1 MPQLKA
7 RSGTSASVRSCID
20 YLTRGG
26 RAFAADFINCSEV
39 DERGREV
46 WRQMDDTR
54 RLFGNDVPARS
65 GNGRVRTFEHLILSP
80 DPKDGIPLEKLRE
93 LATAWAWRH
102 FGDYE
107 VAIYYHDD
115 NRLRIPHAHIVVNNT
130 NLKDGRRLAPKL
142 TKGAFRRMSD
152 DLQDMAREM
161 GLSAFRENYEAR
173 ESGEIAT
180 VTQNNARTRAE
191 RAILAEKGYSW
202 KEDIRQRLRCAVK
215 LSYGNAE
222 FLASCTALGLDY
234 RVDRRGDW
242 VFSIAGHP
250 TWQVAGRRLGFDY
263 SRRGIE
269 GLLMLG
275 RTGNGRKVGRMQ
287 ADLIRATISPI
298 VAAGGPTPNILGI
311 IDGREFTVG
320 DVAEMLDLCEKLD
333 IRSADDFADALSDS
347 MRDSARSRLEH
358 AQRLAESLGHLPDHR
373 PREYGRRLEEK
384 HNHHDSEPSNGSH
397 SSYTHR
403 HSAPEPSYYHID
415 IGER

>member
-26 RAFAADFINCSEV
+26 RALAADFINCSEV

-107 VAIYYHDD
+107 VDIYYHDD

-142 TKGAFRRMSD
+142 TKGTFRRMSD

-161 GLSAFRENYEAR
+161 GLSALRENYEAR

-180 VTQNNARTRAE
+180 VT
-191 RAILAEKGYSW
+191 
-202 KEDIRQRLRCAVK
+202 
-215 LSYGNAE
+215 
-222 FLASCTALGLDY
+222 
-234 RVDRRGDW
+234 
-242 VFSIAGHP
+242 
-250 TWQVAGRRLGFDY
+250 
-263 SRRGIE
+263 
-269 GLLMLG
+269 
-275 RTGNGRKVGRMQ
+275 
-287 ADLIRATISPI
+287 
-298 VAAGGPTPNILGI
+298 
-311 IDGREFTVG
+311 
-320 DVAEMLDLCEKLD
+320 
-333 IRSADDFADALSDS
+333 
-347 MRDSARSRLEH
+347 
-358 AQRLAESLGHLPDHR
+358 
-373 PREYGRRLEEK
+373 
-384 HNHHDSEPSNGSH
+384 
-397 SSYTHR
+397 
-403 HSAPEPSYYHID
+403 
-415 IGER
+415 